1 MIKLNTKAFLTLGA
15 TWLCVTSFTSHAE
28 GFRCGNKLV
37 MEGDTTAEIRL
48 KCGSPLSEEDLGY
61 QKDGDDY
68 VKVTRLVY
76 DLGSGKFLRIL
87 EMRNG
92 RLYDVIDGPRR

>member
-1 MIKLNTKAFLTLGA
+1 MKYTKSNLIAGVTL
-15 TWLCVTSFTSHAE
+15 LCLLPFTSHAE

-37 MEGDTTAEIRL
+37 MEGDTTTEIQL
-48 KCGSPLSEEDLGY
+48 KCGKPLSEEDLGY

-92 RLYDVIDGPRR
+92 KLYQVIDGPRR

>member
-1 MIKLNTKAFLTLGA
+1 
-15 TWLCVTSFTSHAE
+15 
-28 GFRCGNKLV
+28 
-37 MEGDTTAEIRL
+37 MEGDTTAEIIAT
-48 KCGSPLSEEDLGY
+48 CGTPDREEDLGY
-61 QKDGDDY
+61 KKINEDY

-92 RLYDVIDGPRR
+92 VLYEVIVGPRR